1 MKLNNS
7 AMDTISTEK
16 FYGNEVC
23 KRKCKSDTRWVKIHR
38 VMPSH
43 ILGPTQYWK
52 EFHKQADALA
62 AAAEHSTKTDT
73 LCIFVYQ
80 RSTDG
85 SRKFVIVHP
94 EVYWW
99 YYKAKPQ
106 EQRCSYEV
114 IALIQNFLR
123 SDAS

>member
-1 MKLNNS
+1 MN
-7 AMDTISTEK
+7 MISTEK
-16 FYGNEVC
+16 FYGNKVC
-23 KRKCKSDTRWVKIHR
+23 KRKPKSDIHWVKIHR

-52 EFHKQADALA
+52 EFPRQADALIA
-62 AAAEHSTKTDT
+62 AAKHSTKTDT
-73 LCIFVYQ
+73 LCTFVYQ
-80 RSTDG
+80 QPSDG
-85 SRKFVIVHP
+85 NRKFVVAHP

-114 IALIQNFLR
+114 ILALIHNFVCLGV
-123 SDAS
+123 